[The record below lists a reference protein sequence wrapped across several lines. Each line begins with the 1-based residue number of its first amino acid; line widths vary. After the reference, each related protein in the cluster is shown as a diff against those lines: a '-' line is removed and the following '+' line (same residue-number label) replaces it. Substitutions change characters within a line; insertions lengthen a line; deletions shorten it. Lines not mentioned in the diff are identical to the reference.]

1 MEKKLTVT
9 SSMGLSQNLKIS
21 ISYTSAS
28 WLKQT
33 QLFQQSRK
41 PQKSSVSSSFIIVFV
56 PSSKLEPGATSF
68 KSPGAISFRSPVAI
82 SFRSPVAISL
92 RSPVAISFRSRKRL
106 FCIPSISSWPRLL
119 DFSGGGFC

>member
-1 MEKKLTVT
+1 MKKKLTVT

-21 ISYTSAS
+21 ISYTLAS
-28 WLKQT
+28 LKQT
-33 QLFQQSRK
+33 QLFQQSTK

-82 SFRSPVAISL
+82 SFRSPVAIS
-92 RSPVAISFRSRKRL
+92 FRSRKRL